1 MVTSFQNL
9 LNNHLI
15 RKDETYESCWSVQS
29 IEVSFDAD
37 GKMLELAASLDV
49 ADVVEED
56 GSGKSKPCSSLVFP
70 SCDESLR

>member
-1 MVTSFQNL
+1 M
-9 LNNHLI
+9 
-15 RKDETYESCWSVQS
+15 
-29 IEVSFDAD
+29 SFDAD

-70 SCDESLR
+70 SCDESLRLVFYLLGLTEVTFLSFSARITNYYQFIFS